1 MPKLKEKA
9 VSVSKTIEKKN
20 FSASSPEKGYIE
32 NTQLLSGL
40 LYDING
46 VINFSW
52 GGLYFYHEAD
62 NKLKLMHQLG
72 ERLQDEIEYDNQFAL
87 WVTENKENLL
97 IEDFRNENR
106 FKIPKDLDSV
116 LYVPV
121 MYEKACIGVI
131 GLEQSSEYPFS
142 NQDLARVMN
151 YSEIAVNAI
160 KDVTKFREL
169 EVRANQLN
177 TLVEI
182 GQALTSVLNL
192 DELFEKIYEQV
203 GLVMDVDAFFICCY
217 EENSDYVNMEFVVDS
232 GKRFGKIK
240 EPLGPGVASQ
250 AIRQKRAIVIN
261 RTPQEYEKTKLSD
274 ANPFG
279 NRKRLCR
286 SLMAAPIMVRDKVI
300 GAISAQSYSFNSY
313 SQQHLELL
321 TAIANQS
328 AIALEN
334 ARLYEQEKTTV
345 SQLTV
350 INQIERTIT
359 STLDIDEMVNSVSN
373 SIIANMNFDYISVFV
388 MDRDGNHL
396 VKKAYASKDKSSGLP
411 IGHQVQMGQG
421 LIGWT
426 ALHKKTRLVNDVEK
440 DEDFLSYKIGHTRAE
455 LCVPIK
461 RGDKVYGVFNIE
473 NLEAFS
479 FSEND
484 VPIMENIAFH
494 LAQMLE
500 NAQLYQMI
508 KIGKEKLEEIL
519 HNLDEG
525 VSIIDS
531 DYNIN
536 YMNEWMVERFGEEV
550 VNQRC
555 DSIFTRI
562 NPKFKVTDLRKAFH
576 EKLPVM
582 EVKSPQNEIYSISF
596 SPIKISNN
604 VTGILTVMSDITH
617 KKRYEVELIQSEKYK
632 AVLNLAAAVA
642 HELNQPLTGITCY
655 CSLLLEDMKEG
666 DKNYE
671 EISEIDV
678 QANRL
683 NELITKIQSLARV
696 EKKEYFGDDDMLD
709 IHNS

>member
-20 FSASSPEKGYIE
+20 FSASSPEKNYIE

-40 LYDING
+40 LYDINE
-46 VINFSW
+46 VISFSW
-52 GGLYFYHEAD
+52 GGLYFYHEAG
-62 NKLKLMHQLG
+62 NELKLMHQLG
-72 ERLQDEIEYDNQFAL
+72 QRVQDEIKSNNQFAL

-106 FKIPKDLDSV
+106 FKFPKDMDSV

-131 GLEQSSEYPFS
+131 GLERSSEHPFS

-151 YSEIAVNAI
+151 YSEIAANAI

-217 EENSDYVNMEFVVDS
+217 EENSDHVNMEFVVDS

-240 EPLGPGVASQ
+240 EPLGPGIASQ

-261 RTPQEYEKTKLSD
+261 RTPQEYEKKKLSD

-300 GAISAQSYSFNSY
+300 GAISTQSYRFNSY

-359 STLDIDEMVNSVSN
+359 STLDIDEMVKSVSN

-388 MDRDGNHL
+388 MDRDGNYL
-396 VKKAYASKDKSSGLP
+396 VKKAYASIDQSPGLP

-440 DEDFLSYKIGHTRAE
+440 DEDFLSYKIGRTRAE

-461 RGDKVYGVFNIE
+461 SGDKVYGVFNIE
-473 NLEAFS
+473 NLEAYS

-508 KIGKEKLEEIL
+508 KIGKERLEEIL

-536 YMNEWMVERFGEEV
+536 YMNEWMVERFGKEV

-555 DSIFTRI
+555 DSIFTQI
-562 NPKFKVTDLRKAFH
+562 NPTFKVTDLRKAFH
-576 EKLPVM
+576 EKLPVL
-582 EVKSPQNEIYSISF
+582 EVKTPQNEIYSISF
-596 SPIKISNN
+596 SPIKISND

-655 CSLLLEDMKEG
+655 CSLILEDMKEG

-696 EKKEYFGDDDMLD
+696 EKKEYFGDDDILD